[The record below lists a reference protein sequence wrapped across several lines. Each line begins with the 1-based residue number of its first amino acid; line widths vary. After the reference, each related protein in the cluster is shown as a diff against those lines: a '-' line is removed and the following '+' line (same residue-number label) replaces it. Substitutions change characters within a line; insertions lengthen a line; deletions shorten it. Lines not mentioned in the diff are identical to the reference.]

1 MVIVLFVFAS
11 HTNDMI
17 SFKEYL
23 LISYVQSTVLGDTG
37 ENNIMILPH
46 DIKLMKNLCLFKINV
61 QLSDERS

>member
-17 SFKEYL
+17 SFNEYL